1 MPPHPPQP
9 KRVLLL
15 ADVFF
20 DQIQE
25 SILRYAFKHN
35 WQLYDYSRVS
45 TLPDPQT
52 EFDGVLV
59 YHGQN
64 QEYID
69 YAQTRNCPVV
79 AMGSAGK
86 KLASFPRV
94 EPSSRAVMQ
103 LALDHLRHQGFKR
116 IGFVHLWDI
125 AISRNRESELQDIL
139 ASEEQDL
146 EVFHLSELETL
157 ETHHPIGLVC
167 FGDTVAIAAVREL
180 QKRRI
185 FIPEE
190 VALVGIDNTLKGQ
203 LFSPSITSIDPG
215 FAKIAHQAA
224 TMLDRLMAGD
234 PPPTESLVVVAPKL
248 FARETTDIISID
260 NRFVA
265 AAMQYLMRAYRRSS
279 FRVEELAGVAGC
291 SLWKLQ
297 QEFKQ
302 HVGHTI
308 SAELSLLRLNYA
320 KRQLEE
326 TDDKIFL
333 IAERAGFAY
342 HEYFT
347 RLFRRETGMTPSAY
361 RKTNRK

>member
-1 MPPHPPQP
+1 MTSQQPQR
-9 KRVLLL
+9 KHVLLITN
-15 ADVFF
+15 VFF

-25 SILRYAFKHN
+25 SVLRYAFKHN
-35 WQLYDYSRVS
+35 WRLGDYSRVS
-45 TLPDPQT
+45 TLPEPQAK
-52 EFDGVLV
+52 FDGVLV

-69 YAQTRNCPVV
+69 YAQTRNCPAV

-103 LALDHLRHQGFKR
+103 LALDHLRHHGFKR

-125 AISRNRESELQDIL
+125 AISRDRQSELQDIL
-139 ASEEQDL
+139 ASEGQEL
-146 EVFHLSELETL
+146 EVFHISELETL

-167 FGDTVAIAAVREL
+167 FSDTVAVAAAVEL
-180 QKRRI
+180 QKRGI

-203 LFSPSITSIDPG
+203 IFSPSITSIDPG
-215 FAKIAHQAA
+215 FAEIAHQAA
-224 TMLDRLMAGD
+224 ALLDRLMAGD
-234 PPPTESLVVVAPKL
+234 PPPTETLVAAAPKL
-248 FARETTDIISID
+248 FARETTDIITID
-260 NRFVA
+260 NMFVA
-265 AAMQYLMRAYRRSS
+265 AAMRYLMRAYRRSS
-279 FRVEELAGVAGC
+279 FRVEELAQVAGC

-308 SAELSLLRLNYA
+308 SAELSHLRLSYA

-326 TDDKIFL
+326 TNDKIFI
-333 IAERAGFAY
+333 IAERTGFEY

-347 RLFRRETGMTPSAY
+347 RLFRREIGMTPSAY
-361 RKTNRK
+361 RKNNQK